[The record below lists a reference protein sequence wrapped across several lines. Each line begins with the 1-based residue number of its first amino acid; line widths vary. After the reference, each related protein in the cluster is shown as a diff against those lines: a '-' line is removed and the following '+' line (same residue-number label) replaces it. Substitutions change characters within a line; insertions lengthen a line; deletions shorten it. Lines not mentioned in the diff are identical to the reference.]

1 MEYKAGAYVPT
12 CWHLLSR
19 EICDEARQT
28 ACSRAAEFVFTQES
42 ISVFAASTRGKMC
55 RVCTQLMNNL
65 YSIVPRHTTTG
76 GKQTTAPF
84 SSPSTRTNDFHQ
96 NAEPPLR

>member
-1 MEYKAGAYVPT
+1 MKYKAGTHVPT

-19 EICDEARQT
+19 EICEEARQT
-28 ACSRAAEFVFTQES
+28 AEFVFTQES

-65 YSIVPRHTTTG
+65 NSFVPRHTTTAE
-76 GKQTTAPF
+76 KKTTAPF

-96 NAEPPLR
+96 NAEPPLV